1 MREHEVPTHVQA
13 EDKVL
18 LWLTF
23 PQVVAVVAVAAIGYG
38 VYSYAPGPSGLRMG
52 LAIAVAL
59 VGSVAVMGRIGGRSI
74 LLVTAD
80 LLKYWLGPR
89 QFAGEASE
97 LVRSEPLMEAD
108 GSPGLVERMRE
119 KGKRR
124 FRRICRSR
132 DRRNGDQSGQH
143 RNQDYGTRSRRKFP
157 FAKNQGRDG
166 NRRFSLRGAAAL
178 GLAVLVLGAGLPQGA
193 LADGPGA
200 QQAGFDFPEPVE
212 GRRLYVEGVV
222 VAGDLADV
230 KVRAATDLSVRVRA
244 FGGAGG
250 GVLRYATQ
258 AAFDEDEVR
267 SFTVP
272 LDGNRPSVTLSWVD
286 TTGQA
291 GAVTLSGGHLP
302 YPLPTIEGEL
312 CDTTLRSLGWTT
324 DAVTGSVSTDCGRS
338 VMETLE
344 LDMIRGNQEVEVLAV
359 REAKVT
365 AITGSID
372 VTVGSDSVTV
382 PLLPDGGSSFS
393 VPVNLVDGWKDVTVD
408 VDLRGTLS
416 VPVPPVVRLRDVPER
431 TVQQAHIVSVFR
443 PGKSKVV
450 YETVTVFHEDGT
462 ATNHRISARLSI
474 PSEQVSVATQVPV
487 TYAAYVAAEIVERDP
502 HLRVRD
508 ESLVM
513 ESGILA
519 DEPFSVL
526 VLPEPEPT
534 PEQPTQTR
542 ASDGLIQQLFDLF
555 GWEWPW

>member
-132 DRRNGDQSGQH
+132 DRRNGDQSGQR
-143 RNQDYGTRSRRKFP
+143 RNQEYGTRSRRKFP

-291 GAVTLSGGHLP
+291 GAVTLSGRHLP

-312 CDTTLRSLGWTT
+312 CDATLRSLGWTT

-359 REAKVT
+359 REAEVT

-372 VTVGSDSVTV
+372 VTVGSDSVRV
-382 PLLPDGGSSFS
+382 PLVPDGGSSFS
-393 VPVNLVDGWKDVTVD
+393 VPVNLADGWKDVTVD

-443 PGKSKVV
+443 PGRSKLV

-487 TYAAYVAAEIVERDP
+487 TYAAYVAAETVERDP
-502 HLRVRD
+502 HLRARD

-513 ESGILA
+513 ESGIWA

-526 VLPEPEPT
+526 VIPETEPT

-542 ASDGLIQQLFDLF
+542 ANDGLIQQLFDLF

>member
-132 DRRNGDQSGQH
+132 DRRNGDQSGQR
-143 RNQDYGTRSRRKFP
+143 RNQENGTRSRRKFP

-312 CDTTLRSLGWTT
+312 CDATLRSLGWTT

-359 REAKVT
+359 REAEVT

-372 VTVGSDSVTV
+372 VTVGSDSVRV
-382 PLLPDGGSSFS
+382 PLVPDGGSSFS
-393 VPVNLVDGWKDVTVD
+393 VPVNLADGWKDVTVD

-443 PGKSKVV
+443 PGRSKLV

-502 HLRVRD
+502 HLRARD

-513 ESGILA
+513 ESGIWA

-534 PEQPTQTR
+534 SEQPTQTR
-542 ASDGLIQQLFDLF
+542 ANDGLIQRIFDLF